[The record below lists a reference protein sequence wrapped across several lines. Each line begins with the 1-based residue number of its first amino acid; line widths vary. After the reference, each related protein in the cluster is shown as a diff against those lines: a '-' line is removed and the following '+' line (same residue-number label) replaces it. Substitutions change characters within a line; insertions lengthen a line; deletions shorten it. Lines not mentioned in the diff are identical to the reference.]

1 MSASVA
7 LHSVRLLLLLVVW
20 GVLDVGSSSSSS
32 STPAADT
39 STAQNPNQERATSN
53 GIFSQGTSTSAPR
66 SITQAPIL
74 PFKKYNLTM
83 KDSPKDSVFKTVIL
97 QSPAELELLCSL
109 VLQPSK
115 DVEKIEV
122 VWKKEHQIIKN
133 DTIYKNESKNSW
145 CSRHEVNVTTRDQLG
160 NYTCV
165 YKTKPEEVNST
176 FHLQVPE
183 PHGKSE
189 RIISYVG
196 DFVVL
201 ACLVGSETRQYN
213 PSSWVWYTKN
223 GSEQVAIN
231 TTLMPEKYVITQEHA
246 NITKLKI
253 MGLSEEDT
261 GVYSCEAMFPL
272 GARKG
277 EVALKVLTYMTPLK
291 PFLAIAAEVVLF
303 VAAIFAYE
311 ACTKKKEFQVEVE
324 KEFEQTETLK
334 TEDSN
339 GVENSAT
346 RQRKV

>member
-7 LHSVRLLLLLVVW
+7 LHSVRLLLLLVVC
-20 GVLDVGSSSSSS
+20 GVLDVGSSSNS

-39 STAQNPNQERATSN
+39 LTAQNRNQERTSSN
-53 GIFSQGTSTSAPR
+53 GIFSRGTSTSAPR
-66 SITQAPIL
+66 SIAQAPIL

-83 KDSPKDSVFKTVIL
+83 KDSPKDSVLKTIIL

-109 VLQPSK
+109 VLQPSM
-115 DVEKIEV
+115 DVEQIEV
-122 VWKKEHQIIKN
+122 VWKKENETIKH

-176 FHLQVPE
+176 FRLQVPE

-189 RIISYVG
+189 RIISYVR

-201 ACLVGSETRQYN
+201 ACLIGSETHQYN

-231 TTLMPEKYVITQEHA
+231 TTLMPEKYIIMQEHA

-253 MGLSEEDT
+253 MDLSEKDT
-261 GVYSCEAMFPL
+261 GVYSCEAVFPL

-277 EVALKVLTYMTPLK
+277 EVYLKVLTYMTPLK

-311 ACTKKKEFQVEVE
+311 ACTKKKEFQVEEAE
-324 KEFEQTETLK
+324 KEFEQTETLR

-339 GVENSAT
+339 GVENSTT
-346 RQRKV
+346 RQRKA

>member
-7 LHSVRLLLLLVVW
+7 SHSLRLLLLLVVW

-39 STAQNPNQERATSN
+39 STAQNPNQETTSSN
-53 GIFSQGTSTSAPR
+53 GIFSQRTSTSAPR
-66 SITQAPIL
+66 SVTQAPIL

-83 KDSPKDSVFKTVIL
+83 KDSPKDSVLKTIIL

-109 VLQPSK
+109 VLKPSM
-115 DVEKIEV
+115 DVEEIEV
-122 VWKKEHQIIKN
+122 VWKKENETIKN
-133 DTIYKNESKNSW
+133 DRIFKNESKNSW

-160 NYTCV
+160 SYTCV

-201 ACLVGSETRQYN
+201 ACLVGSETHQYN

-231 TTLMPEKYVITQEHA
+231 TTLMPEKYTITQEHA
-246 NITKLKI
+246 NMTKLKI

-261 GVYSCEAMFPL
+261 GVYSCEAVFPL

-277 EVALKVLTYMTPLK
+277 EVSLKVLTYMTPLK

-303 VAAIFAYE
+303 VAIIFAYE

-339 GVENSAT
+339 GVENST